1 MPTSVLVLEDDLNM
15 QELLVECMEDAGYEA
30 RGAPSADVALE
41 LARQHHFD
49 LVISDVRM
57 AGSTDGLGAL
67 AALKADRPD
76 LRCIVITGYA
86 DEDAP
91 KQAIEIQ
98 VDDYVHKPFTFSDLL
113 TTVRRV
119 LTSNQ
124 ERTGYRKILASLAAA
139 PRRLA
144 EMAEAALRDAAFKAL
159 DSQRDRF
166 LQGYYLAIRS
176 NLLPQGAALEVWD
189 RLEPLELDYPTVE
202 GTAEAKAAT
211 EGYRQLVEAV
221 TVAVRPESRPS
232 LPPRTADQVDK
243 VTFGVFF
250 LRVRGGQISAE
261 QLRVAASVR
270 RSTPQERASNPAL
283 QELFQLLWG
292 Q

>member
-67 AALKADRPD
+67 AALKADCPE

-91 KQAIEIQ
+91 KQAIAIQ
-98 VDDYVHKPFTFSDLL
+98 VDDYVHKPFTFADLL

-119 LTSNQ
+119 MTSNQ
-124 ERTGYRKILASLAAA
+124 ERTGYRKMLASLAAA

-144 EMAEAALRDAAFKAL
+144 EMAEAARRDAAFKSLEA
-159 DSQRDRF
+159 QRDRF
-166 LQGYYLAIRS
+166 YQGLFLAIRS
-176 NLLPQGAALEVWD
+176 NLLAQNAALEIWD
-189 RLEPLELDYPTVE
+189 RLDALEHDQERVDS
-202 GTAEAKAAT
+202 AASAKAAT
-211 EGYRQLVEAV
+211 EGYKQLVEAV
-221 TVAVRPESRPS
+221 TAAVRPESRAS
-232 LPPRTADQVDK
+232 LAPRRADQVDK

-250 LRVRGGQISAE
+250 LRVRGGQVSAE
-261 QLRVAASVR
+261 QLRVACSVW
-270 RSTPQERASNPAL
+270 RSTPEERAANP
-283 QELFQLLWG
+283 ELRELYQLLWG

>member
-30 RGAPSADVALE
+30 RGAPSADAALE

-98 VDDYVHKPFTFSDLL
+98 VDDYVHKPFTFADLL

-124 ERTGYRKILASLAAA
+124 ERTGYRKMLASLAAA

-144 EMAEAALRDAAFKAL
+144 EMAEAALRDQAFKAL
-159 DSQRDRF
+159 DAQRDRF

-189 RLEPLELDYPTVE
+189 RLEPLELDYPTIE
-202 GTAEAKAAT
+202 GTVEAKAAT
-211 EGYRQLVEAV
+211 DGYRQLVEAV
-221 TVAVRPESRPS
+221 TVAVRPEARPS
-232 LPPRTADQVDK
+232 LPVRTPDQVDK

-261 QLRVAASVR
+261 QLRVAASMR
-270 RSTPQERASNPAL
+270 RSTPGERAANPEL